1 MSRCSECGRKDC
13 CGSWMDEDAHKLEQE
28 NAELKKIN
36 GNMNHGMAKDILK
49 IAKLEQENE
58 RLRDFKEFVNMMIR
72 RSLNHTCSDYEAL
85 MAIDE
90 KLTKETGNEN

>member
-1 MSRCSECGRKDC
+1 MSWCDEHGTDGGCSECA
-13 CGSWMDEDAHKLEQE
+13 DEYW
-28 NAELKKIN
+28 KKE
-36 GNMNHGMAKDILK
+36 MR
-49 IAKLEQENE
+49 KLEQENE

-90 KLTKETGNEN
+90 KLTKEKGNES